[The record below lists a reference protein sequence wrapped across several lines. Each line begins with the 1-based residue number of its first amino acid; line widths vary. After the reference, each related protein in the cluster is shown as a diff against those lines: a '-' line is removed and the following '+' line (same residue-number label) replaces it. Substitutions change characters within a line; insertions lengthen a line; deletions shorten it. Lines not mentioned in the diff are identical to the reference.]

1 MTLSIQS
8 TKFNSIQNWCCTIF
22 SNHVVPDICLISH
35 MEMET
40 KVEIYL
46 TVDDLFQVMG
56 FACVLDLRFYLIL

>member
-1 MTLSIQS
+1 MMP
-8 TKFNSIQNWCCTIF
+8 
-22 SNHVVPDICLISH
+22 NHLVPTICLTSH
-35 MEMET
+35 MEIET